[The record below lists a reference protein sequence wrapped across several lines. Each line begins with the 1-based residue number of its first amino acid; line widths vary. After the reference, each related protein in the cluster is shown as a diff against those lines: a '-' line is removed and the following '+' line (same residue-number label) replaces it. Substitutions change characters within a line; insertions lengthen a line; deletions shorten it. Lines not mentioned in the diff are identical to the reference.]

1 MAGVAA
7 PSAPQDEIA
16 SLLAGY
22 ATEAD
27 LTLGGESTLA
37 AKRALF
43 DAIAVAVGAY
53 RHRAAQAA
61 RRYAYRFPAGADGCL
76 VWGTSRRA
84 TMEAATLA
92 NGVLLRCYD
101 YNDLYVG
108 KRSAAHPS
116 DLIPGLVA
124 VAESADVS
132 GRALLSAIALGYEIT
147 LDLLDTLA
155 TAPGG
160 WDYVNLTS
168 IAAACSV
175 GRLMGLDRE
184 QLREALSITV
194 VPHFAS
200 DEVESGDLN
209 ARGDLT
215 MWKRFNGAD
224 AIRQAV
230 YACTLAACGVEGAV
244 RPFTGRL
251 GMLHKLQSNDEALA
265 QLRDRMR
272 ERIAK
277 PRPLSRIAQV
287 TMKRWPVGSRA
298 QSAIQAAL
306 AARAK
311 LADPMRIKA
320 IRVSADP
327 SAYEHLV
334 RSRKDAWRPIS
345 RETADHSL
353 PFIVATAVLDGYVAA
368 QSFAPD
374 RVLDAGRQ
382 SFLQKVSITP
392 SDRAAGGGV
401 AEGYASV
408 YRTEVQ
414 IETLDATTVSGEAD
428 VAPGHPD
435 NPLSQSDLEGKLSES
450 SASDVDIG
458 RLTQSLWAM
467 ETLESVRTLTRQL
480 AVVSRRDIDSEIAV

>member
-7 PSAPQDEIA
+7 LSAPQDEIA

-22 ATEAD
+22 AAEAD
-27 LTLGGESTLA
+27 LTLGSEATLA
-37 AKRALF
+37 TKRALF
-43 DAIAVAVGAY
+43 DAIAVALGAF

-61 RRYAYRFPAGADGCL
+61 RRYAYRFPAGAEGCL
-76 VWGTSRRA
+76 IWGTSRRA
-84 TMEAATLA
+84 SPEAATLA

-116 DLIPGLVA
+116 DIIPGLVA

-155 TAPGG
+155 MAPGG

-168 IAAACSV
+168 IAATCSV
-175 GRLMGLDRE
+175 GRLMGLDRD
-184 QLREALSITV
+184 QMREALAITV
-194 VPHFAS
+194 MPHFAS

-230 YACTLAACGVEGAV
+230 YACTLARCGVEGVV
-244 RPFTGRL
+244 RPFIGKL
-251 GMLHKLQSNDEALA
+251 GLLSKLQSSDYALVH
-265 QLRDRMR
+265 LRDRMR
-272 ERIAK
+272 DRIAN
-277 PRPLSRIAQV
+277 RTVLSRVTQV

-306 AARAK
+306 AARAMVG
-311 LADPMRIKA
+311 DPTRIKEV
-320 IRVSADP
+320 RVSVDP

-334 RSRKDAWRPIS
+334 RSRKDPWRPIS

-353 PFIVATAVLDGYVAA
+353 PFIVATAVLDGYVTA
-368 QSFAPD
+368 QSFSPG

-382 SFLQKVSITP
+382 SFLHKVSITP
-392 SDRAAGGGV
+392 GGRAASGGV

-414 IETLDATTVSGEAD
+414 IEMLDGTTVSGAGD
-428 VAPGHPD
+428 VPPGHPD
-435 NPLSQSDLEGKLSES
+435 NPLSQRDLEDKLRES
-450 SASDVDIG
+450 AADDVDVG
-458 RLTQSLWAM
+458 PLTKSLWTLETVDSVRRLTG
-467 ETLESVRTLTRQL
+467 QL
-480 AVVSRRDIDSEIAV
+480 AVGPSRDIDSEIAV